1 MLVFQSPFL
10 TQLLGNLTP
19 TTFGQ
24 MAVLLEVAKHILD
37 LFWDAS
43 EIYVIQF

>member
-1 MLVFQSPFL
+1 MLVFQSLFL
-10 TQLLGNLTP
+10 TQLLGNFTP
-19 TTFGQ
+19 TTFCQ
-24 MAVLLEVAKHILD
+24 MAVLLEMVEHILD